1 LNWLK
6 TFRNKKTSKIGLL
19 IALILIGQTLFGQN
33 NKNDSLQKALLT
45 TKSDTEKINIYN
57 KLSNNYD
64 KVSDYKAAINN
75 AHMALVLSQKG
86 SFLKGEANAYSN
98 LGNVLM
104 ETAVYD
110 SAILFFNKSLE
121 IRISLQDKKAIASSF
136 NSLGGIY
143 LATSNFPEALKYYKK
158 SLAIREEINDKFGI
172 AVCYNNLGNICG
184 NQSNYAEALQYL
196 LKSLKMKED
205 LIAEGNKEIDSSS
218 IAKAYTNIGLIYQ
231 MEEKYK
237 EALSYHTKALR
248 IRISRGDKNAI
259 SESYNSLGN
268 IFYNKNDFVNAL
280 SYFEKCLAIKI
291 EIGDQSGRA
300 AILNNMA
307 VVYKDQHQYD
317 KALTLLKE
325 SQKINEEI
333 GDEEGMLNGNIN
345 FGGIY
350 YKLKNYS
357 LSEEYFKKALI
368 ASQKFEI
375 IDDLKECCKGLS
387 DVYKAQG
394 KFEQSLEYFQK
405 FILFK
410 DSINNEEASNKIV
423 RAEMNYE
430 FDKKKAIEDAAHEKE
445 VAIALAES
453 KKQKII
459 IWSVCGILILVF
471 GFAVYA
477 YRSNLQK
484 QKTNR
489 ELGLK
494 NKKIEQAYAIIEEK
508 NKEVMDSIQYA
519 KRIQGAMITSDNYIS
534 QYLKDYFIY
543 YQPKDIVSGDFYW
556 AVNHHNK
563 FYMAVADCTGHG
575 VPGAFMSL
583 LNISFLNETV
593 IEKNIINP
601 DIVLNEQRNHII
613 KALNP
618 IGNED
623 SKDGMDC
630 VLCAFDF
637 NALTL
642 EYAAANNSF
651 YIIRKNELI
660 VCKADKM
667 PVGKS
672 PTDSQPFTYN
682 KVQLQKNDS
691 VYIFTDGYADQF
703 GGKKGKKFKYK
714 QLEEILLANCN
725 LPLEQQKQILDTKFK
740 EWKGNLEQVDDVLL
754 IGIKI

>member
-1 LNWLK
+1 MSIKVVLV
-6 TFRNKKTSKIGLL
+6 
-19 IALILIGQTLFGQN
+19 IALIFVEQILFGQN
-33 NKNDSLQKALLT
+33 KVNDSLQRVLLT
-45 TKSDTEKINIYN
+45 IKSDTEKANIYN
-57 KLSNNYD
+57 SLSNNYD
-64 KVSDYKAAINN
+64 KISDYKASVSN
-75 AHMALVLSQKG
+75 ARKALALSKKS
-86 SFLKGEANAYSN
+86 SFLKGEANAYSG
-98 LGNVLM
+98 LANVFM
-104 ETAVYD
+104 QTAVYD
-110 SAILFFNKSLE
+110 SAVFFYTKALE
-121 IRISLQDKKAIASSF
+121 IRLGFQDKKAIASSY
-136 NSLGGIY
+136 NNLGGIY
-143 LATSNFPEALKYYKK
+143 LTTSNFPEALKNYKK

-184 NQSNYAEALQYL
+184 SQSNYPEALQYL

-205 LIAEGNKEIDSSS
+205 LIAEGNKEIDSLS

-231 MEEKYK
+231 MEGKYK
-237 EALSYHTKALR
+237 EALSYHDKALR

-259 SESYNSLGN
+259 SESYNSFGS
-268 IFYNKNDFVNAL
+268 IYYSKNDFVNAL
-280 SYFEKCLAIKI
+280 LYFEKCLAIKI

-307 VVYKDQHQYD
+307 VIYKEQHKYD
-317 KALTLLKE
+317 KALALLKE
-325 SQKINEEI
+325 SQKINEET
-333 GDEEGMLNGNIN
+333 GEEEGILNSNIN

-350 YKLKNYS
+350 YKLKQYS

-394 KFEQSLEYFQK
+394 KFELSLEYFEK
-405 FILFK
+405 YILFK

-445 VAIALAES
+445 TAIALAES

-459 IWSVCGILILVF
+459 IWSVCGILVLVF
-471 GFAVYA
+471 CFAVYA

-484 QKTNR
+484 KMANK
-489 ELGLK
+489 ELDIK
-494 NKKIEQAYAIIEEK
+494 NKKIEQAYAIIEER

-519 KRIQGAMITSDNYIS
+519 KRIQSAMITSDNYIS
-534 QYLKDYFIY
+534 QYLKNYFIY

-556 AVNHHNK
+556 AVNHHSK
-563 FYMAVADCTGHG
+563 FYIAVADCTGHG

-583 LNISFLNETV
+583 LNISFLNENV

-601 DIVLNEQRNHII
+601 DVVLNEQRNHII

-630 VLCAFDF
+630 VLCALDF

-651 YIIRKNELI
+651 YIIRNGELI
-660 VCKADKM
+660 ICKADKM

-725 LPLEQQKQILDTKFK
+725 FPLEQQKQILDTKFK

>member
-1 LNWLK
+1 MNYLK
-6 TFRNKKTSKIGLL
+6 IIRNEKSVKAVLL
-19 IALILIGQTLFGQN
+19 IALISIGHILFGQS
-33 NKNDSLQKALLT
+33 NKNDSLQKILLT
-45 TKSDTEKINIYN
+45 TKSDTEKVNIYN
-57 KLSNNYD
+57 RLSNNYD
-64 KVSDYKAAINN
+64 KVSDYKTAIIN
-75 AHMALVLSQKG
+75 ARKALALSQKS
-86 SFLKGEANAYSN
+86 SFLKGEANAYAN

-104 ETAVYD
+104 ETALYD
-110 SAILFFNKSLE
+110 SAIFFYNKSLN
-121 IRISLQDKKAIASSF
+121 IRLGFHDKKVIANSY
-136 NSLGGIY
+136 NSLGGVY
-143 LATSNFPEALKYYKK
+143 LIMSNFPEALKYYQK

-184 NQSNYAEALQYL
+184 NQSNYPEALQYL

-231 MEEKYK
+231 LEDKNT

-268 IFYNKNDFVNAL
+268 IFYNKNDFANAL
-280 SYFEKCLAIKI
+280 LYFEKCLAIKI

-300 AILNNMA
+300 AVLNNMA
-307 VVYKDQHQYD
+307 VIYKEQHKYD
-317 KALTLLKE
+317 KALALLKE

-333 GDEEGMLNGNIN
+333 GEEEGILNSNIN

-350 YKLKNYS
+350 YKLKQYS

-405 FILFK
+405 YILFK

-445 VAIALAES
+445 AAIALAES

-484 QKTNR
+484 QRINK
-489 ELGLK
+489 ELDFK
-494 NKKIEQAYAIIEEK
+494 NKKIENAYAIIEER
-508 NKEVMDSIQYA
+508 NKEITDSIHYA
-519 KRIQGAMITSDNYIS
+519 KRIQRAMITSDNYIS
-534 QYLKDYFIY
+534 QYVKDYFIF

-563 FYMAVADCTGHG
+563 FYIAVADCTGHG

-583 LNISFLNETV
+583 LNISFLNENV
-593 IEKNIINP
+593 IEKNIVNP
-601 DIVLNEQRNHII
+601 DMVLNEQRNHII

-651 YIIRKNELI
+651 YIIRSGELI
-660 VCKADKM
+660 ICKADKM

-682 KVQLQKNDS
+682 KVQLQKSDS

>member
-1 LNWLK
+1 LNYLK
-6 TFRNKKTSKIGLL
+6 IIRNEKSVKAVLL
-19 IALILIGQTLFGQN
+19 IALISIGHILFGQS
-33 NKNDSLQKALLT
+33 NKNDSLQKILLT
-45 TKSDTEKINIYN
+45 TKSDTEKVNIYN
-57 KLSNNYD
+57 RLSNNYD
-64 KVSDYKAAINN
+64 KVSDYKTAIIN
-75 AHMALVLSQKG
+75 ARKALALSQKS
-86 SFLKGEANAYSN
+86 SFLKGEANAYAN

-104 ETAVYD
+104 ETALYD
-110 SAILFFNKSLE
+110 SAIFFYNKSLN
-121 IRISLQDKKAIASSF
+121 IRLGFHDKKVIANSY
-136 NSLGGIY
+136 NSLGGVY
-143 LATSNFPEALKYYKK
+143 LIMSNFPEALKYYQK

-184 NQSNYAEALQYL
+184 NQSNYPEALQYL

-231 MEEKYK
+231 LEDKNT

-268 IFYNKNDFVNAL
+268 IFYNKNDFANAL
-280 SYFEKCLAIKI
+280 LYFEKCLAIKI

-300 AILNNMA
+300 AVLNNMA
-307 VVYKDQHQYD
+307 VIYKEQHKYD
-317 KALTLLKE
+317 KALALLKE

-333 GDEEGMLNGNIN
+333 GEEEGILNSNIN

-350 YKLKNYS
+350 YKLKQYS

-405 FILFK
+405 YILFK

-445 VAIALAES
+445 AAIALAES

-484 QKTNR
+484 QRINK
-489 ELGLK
+489 ELDFK
-494 NKKIEQAYAIIEEK
+494 NKKIENAYAIIEER
-508 NKEVMDSIQYA
+508 NKEITDSIHYA
-519 KRIQGAMITSDNYIS
+519 KRIQRAMITSDNYIS
-534 QYLKDYFIY
+534 QYVKDYFIF

-563 FYMAVADCTGHG
+563 FYIAVADCTGHG

-583 LNISFLNETV
+583 LNISFLNENV
-593 IEKNIINP
+593 IEKNIVNP
-601 DIVLNEQRNHII
+601 DMVLNEQRNHII

-651 YIIRKNELI
+651 YIIRSGELI
-660 VCKADKM
+660 ICKADKM

-682 KVQLQKNDS
+682 KVQLQKSDS